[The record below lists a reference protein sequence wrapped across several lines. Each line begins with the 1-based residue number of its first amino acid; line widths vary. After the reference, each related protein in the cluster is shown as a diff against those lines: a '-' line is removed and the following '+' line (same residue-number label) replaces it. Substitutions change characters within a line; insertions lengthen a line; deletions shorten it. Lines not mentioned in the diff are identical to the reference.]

1 MLSSAIEFQGSSM
14 EVQVKCIFF
23 SFNSVNG
30 SGCTTNN
37 ILLCLIDVIGQ
48 KNKHIPIFHRQVCI
62 VFMVNLR

>member
-1 MLSSAIEFQGSSM
+1 M
-14 EVQVKCIFF
+14 EVQVKCNFF

-30 SGCTTNN
+30 SGCSTNN